1 MNSLLKYFLI
11 ITNMWMIQLIKVKIV
26 ELLCSST
33 RIIIEQL
40 YKPNLSISK
49 LELFCYCTKLNKK
62 KKKIGTP
69 EYKLVS
75 SEFLRVHKNT
85 VICKFILLIFNIII
99 LSFLYRKCNTI

>member
-49 LELFCYCTKLNKK
+49 LELLFCYCTKLN
-62 KKKIGTP
+62 
-69 EYKLVS
+69 
-75 SEFLRVHKNT
+75 
-85 VICKFILLIFNIII
+85 
-99 LSFLYRKCNTI
+99 